1 VGPAAAG
8 SGHFKNRRLTV
19 TFDDQ
24 EYMQRYPFID
34 RILISSE
41 DIQLRVRQLGN
52 EISREYQDSIPIFV
66 CILKGAYPFLADLTR
81 CISVDHEVDFMAV
94 SSYEGGTQST
104 GVVKIEKDLKSNIT
118 GRDIVLVEDIIDT
131 GLTIAH
137 LVELLG
143 TRNPRSIRVAAL
155 LDKKPARI
163 KEVPLHYVG
172 FEIPKEFVIGYG
184 LDYDEK
190 YRNLPFIGIMKA

>member
-1 VGPAAAG
+1 M
-8 SGHFKNRRLTV
+8 

-24 EYMQRYPFID
+24 EYLSRYPFID
-34 RILISSE
+34 RVLISSE

-52 EISREYQDSIPIFV
+52 EISNDYKDSVPIFV

-81 CISVDHEVDFMAV
+81 CVSVDHEVDFMAV
-94 SSYEGGTQST
+94 SSYDGGTQST

-118 GRDIVLVEDIIDT
+118 NRDVILVEDIIDS
-131 GLTIAH
+131 GLTIDN
-137 LVELLG
+137 LMDLLK
-143 TRNPRSIRVAAL
+143 TRNPRSIRVAAVV
-155 LDKKPARI
+155 DKKVAR
-163 KEVPLHYVG
+163 KKDVPLHYVG
-172 FEIPKEFVIGYG
+172 FEIPNEFVIGYG

>member
-1 VGPAAAG
+1 
-8 SGHFKNRRLTV
+8 
-19 TFDDQ
+19 
-24 EYMQRYPFID
+24 M
-34 RILISSE
+34 
-41 DIQLRVRQLGN
+41 RQLGN
-52 EISREYQDSIPIFV
+52 EISRDYQGRTPIMV

-81 CISVDHEVDFMAV
+81 CMSIEHEVDFMAV
-94 SSYEGGTQST
+94 SSYDGGTQST

-118 GRDIVLVEDIIDT
+118 DRDIILVEDIIDT

-137 LVELLG
+137 LEELLG
-143 TRNPRSIRVAAL
+143 TRNPKSIRVASL
-155 LDKKPARI
+155 LDKKPARKKDVEI
-163 KEVPLHYVG
+163 HYAG

>member
-1 VGPAAAG
+1 M
-8 SGHFKNRRLTV
+8 

-24 EYMQRYPFID
+24 EYLLRYPFLD

-41 DIQLRVRQLGN
+41 DIQRRVRQLGN
-52 EISREYQDSIPIFV
+52 EISKAYQGSVPVFV

-81 CISVDHEVDFMAV
+81 CVSVDHEVDFMAV

-118 GRDIVLVEDIIDT
+118 NRDVILVEDIIDT

-137 LVELLG
+137 LMELLG

-155 LDKKPARI
+155 LDKKPAR
-163 KEVPLHYVG
+163 KKDVTLDYVG

>member
-1 VGPAAAG
+1 M
-8 SGHFKNRRLTV
+8 

-24 EYMQRYPFID
+24 EYLKRYDFLE
-34 RILISSE
+34 RILITSE
-41 DIQLRVRQLGN
+41 EIQLRVRQLGN
-52 EISREYQDSIPIFV
+52 EISRAYEGSTPIFI

-81 CISVDHEVDFMAV
+81 CVSVDHEVDFMAV
-94 SSYEGGTQST
+94 SSYEGGIQST
-104 GVVKIEKDLKSNIT
+104 GVVKIDKDLKSNIT
-118 GRDIVLVEDIIDT
+118 DRDIILVEDIIDT
-131 GLTIAH
+131 GLTISH
-137 LVELLG
+137 LTELLA

-163 KEVPLHYVG
+163 KDVSLHYVG

>member
-1 VGPAAAG
+1 
-8 SGHFKNRRLTV
+8 V

-24 EYMQRYPFID
+24 EYLNRYPFID
-34 RILISSE
+34 RVLISSE
-41 DIQLRVRQLGN
+41 EIQLRVRQLGN
-52 EISREYQDSIPIFV
+52 EISNDYKDSVPIFV

-81 CISVDHEVDFMAV
+81 CVSVDHEVDFMAV
-94 SSYEGGTQST
+94 SSYDGGTQST

-118 GRDIVLVEDIIDT
+118 NRHVILVEDIIDT
-131 GLTIAH
+131 GLTIDN
-137 LVELLG
+137 LIDLLQ
-143 TRNPRSIRVAAL
+143 TRNPASIRVASVV
-155 LDKKPARI
+155 DKKIARK

-172 FEIPKEFVIGYG
+172 FEIPNEFVIGYG

>member
-1 VGPAAAG
+1 M
-8 SGHFKNRRLTV
+8 

-24 EYMQRYPFID
+24 EYLQRYPFIE

-41 DIQLRVRQLGN
+41 DIQLRIRQMGN
-52 EISREYQDSIPIFV
+52 EISEVYKDSTPIFV

-81 CISVDHEVDFMAV
+81 CVSVDHEVDFMAV
-94 SSYEGGTQST
+94 SSYDGGTQST

-118 GRDIVLVEDIIDT
+118 NRDVILVEDIIDS
-131 GLTIAH
+131 GLTVDN
-137 LVELLG
+137 LMELLQ
-143 TRNPRSIRVAAL
+143 TRNPRSLRVAAL
-155 LDKKPARI
+155 LDKKPART
-163 KEVPLHYVG
+163 KDVPLHFVG
-172 FEIPKEFVIGYG
+172 FEIPEEFVIGYG

>member
-1 VGPAAAG
+1 
-8 SGHFKNRRLTV
+8 
-19 TFDDQ
+19 
-24 EYMQRYPFID
+24 MD
-34 RILISSE
+34 RVLISSE
-41 DIQLRVRQLGN
+41 EIQKRIRQMGN
-52 EISREYQDSIPIFV
+52 EISRAYEGSTPIFV

-81 CISVDHEVDFMAV
+81 CVSVDHEVDFMAV
-94 SSYEGGTQST
+94 SSYDGGTQST

-118 GRDIVLVEDIIDT
+118 NRDVILVEDIIDT

-137 LVELLG
+137 LMELLG
-143 TRNPRSIRVAAL
+143 TRNPRSIRVATL
-155 LDKKPARI
+155 LDKKPARK

>member
-1 VGPAAAG
+1 
-8 SGHFKNRRLTV
+8 V

-24 EYMQRYPFID
+24 EYLHRYPFIE

-41 DIQLRVRQLGN
+41 EIQLRIRQLGN
-52 EISREYQDSIPIFV
+52 EISRDYKDSTPIFV

-81 CISVDHEVDFMAV
+81 CVSVDHEVDFMAV
-94 SSYEGGTQST
+94 SSYDGGIQST

-118 GRDIVLVEDIIDT
+118 NRDIILVEDIIDT

-137 LVELLG
+137 LMELLQ

-155 LDKKPARI
+155 LDKKPAR
-163 KEVPLHYVG
+163 KKDVQLHYTG

-190 YRNLPFIGIMKA
+190 YRNLPFVGIMKA

>member
-1 VGPAAAG
+1 M
-8 SGHFKNRRLTV
+8 

-24 EYMQRYPFID
+24 EYLNRYSFIE

-41 DIQLRVRQLGN
+41 DIQKRIRQMGN
-52 EISREYQDSIPIFV
+52 EISKDYKDTTPIFV

-81 CISVDHEVDFMAV
+81 CVSVDHEVDFMAV
-94 SSYEGGTQST
+94 SSYDGGTQST

-118 GRDIVLVEDIIDT
+118 NRDIILVEDIIDT

-137 LVELLG
+137 LTELLL
-143 TRNPRSIRVAAL
+143 TRNPRSIRIAAL
-155 LDKKPARI
+155 LDKKPARLND
-163 KEVPLHYVG
+163 VPLHYRG
-172 FEIPKEFVIGYG
+172 FEIPNEFVIGFG

>member
-1 VGPAAAG
+1 M
-8 SGHFKNRRLTV
+8 TYE
-19 TFDDQ
+19 DQ
-24 EYMQRYPFID
+24 DFLRRYPFID
-34 RILISSE
+34 RILISST
-41 DIQLRVRQLGN
+41 DLQRRVKEIGN
-52 EISREYQDSIPIFV
+52 EISKDYDDTVPVFV
-66 CILKGAYPFLADLTR
+66 CILKGAYTFLADLTR
-81 CISVDHEVDFMAV
+81 CVSVDHEVDFMAV

-118 GRDIVLVEDIIDT
+118 GRDVVLVEDIIDT
-131 GLTIAH
+131 GLTISH
-137 LVELLG
+137 LVDLLS

-163 KEVPLHYVG
+163 KDVPLHYVG

>member
-1 VGPAAAG
+1 
-8 SGHFKNRRLTV
+8 V

-24 EYMQRYPFID
+24 EYLLRYPFLD

-41 DIQLRVRQLGN
+41 DIQRRVRQLGN
-52 EISREYQDSIPIFV
+52 EISKAYQGSVPVFV

-81 CISVDHEVDFMAV
+81 CVSVDHEVDFMAV

-118 GRDIVLVEDIIDT
+118 NRDVILVEDIIDT

-137 LVELLG
+137 LMELLG

-155 LDKKPARI
+155 LDKKPAR
-163 KEVPLHYVG
+163 KKDVALDYVG